1 MVLGMR
7 VRAHEGAEG
16 KASQGP
22 DAAPAVDPY
31 AEARKAVRA
40 ASQGFPGHDSGRT
53 MGSGALAYRRPT
65 TSAGS
70 SLPGVSVPDD
80 GPDAGDTAPAATHVS
95 KAPTAAMPAV
105 DSADTQSASSTP
117 VPPAMRIAPSA
128 CANVRNTR
136 SRVAIQNNLFH
147 MGQGQESR
155 QCPTDFQYQA
165 NKRS

>member
-1 MVLGMR
+1 M
-7 VRAHEGAEG
+7 
-16 KASQGP
+16 SQGNP
-22 DAAPAVDPY
+22 LSLHVPEPTGRPGCKTDFSYLQMSPAG
-31 AEARKAVRA
+31 AVR
-40 ASQGFPGHDSGRT
+40 
-53 MGSGALAYRRPT
+53 RPDVDVQFGDT
-65 TSAGS
+65 ADLVTS
-70 SLPGVSVPDD
+70 LIRVLDDD

-95 KAPTAAMPAV
+95 KAPTAATPAV

-165 NKRS
+165 DKRS